1 LPHLRASAFRG
12 DEAKSAIGFPG
23 CGVSGFCLPNI
34 HGGRMAEIEPEVNNC
49 LFFMA
54 LQKEILDPYI
64 EIITFFHSGP
74 REILEITL

>member
-1 LPHLRASAFRG
+1 
-12 DEAKSAIGFPG
+12 
-23 CGVSGFCLPNI
+23 
-34 HGGRMAEIEPEVNNC
+34 
-49 LFFMA
+49 MA

>member
-1 LPHLRASAFRG
+1 
-12 DEAKSAIGFPG
+12 
-23 CGVSGFCLPNI
+23 
-34 HGGRMAEIEPEVNNC
+34 MAETEPEINRHIY
-49 LFFMA
+49 FMA